1 MTRVHFRW
9 ERRPS
14 QPAAEAL
21 RRVVSETLR
30 RMDVSDSD
38 VHVLVTDDV
47 QMRRLNRGWRD
58 RDLSTD
64 VLSFPDGDRLPSG
77 RVLLGQI
84 VVSLDAA
91 RRQADELGH
100 TVLRE
105 LEELVLHGTIHLLGY
120 DHERDQG
127 ERDELELTLLEELLS

>member
-1 MTRVHFRW
+1 MNRVHFRW

-30 RMDVSDSD
+30 RLDVSESD
-38 VHVLVTDDV
+38 VHVLVTGDV

-58 RDLSTD
+58 QDLSTD
-64 VLSFPDGDRLPSG
+64 VLSFPDGDRLPSR

-100 TVLRE
+100 TELRE

-127 ERDELELTLLEELLS
+127 EMDELELKLLEELLP

>member
-1 MTRVHFRW
+1 
-9 ERRPS
+9 
-14 QPAAEAL
+14 
-21 RRVVSETLR
+21 
-30 RMDVSDSD
+30 MDVSDSD

-100 TVLRE
+100 TELRE

-127 ERDELELTLLEELLS
+127 EMDELELMLVEELLP

>member
-1 MTRVHFRW
+1 
-9 ERRPS
+9 
-14 QPAAEAL
+14 
-21 RRVVSETLR
+21 
-30 RMDVSDSD
+30 MDVSDSD

-100 TVLRE
+100 TELRE

-120 DHERDQG
+120 DHEKDQG
-127 ERDELELTLLEELLS
+127 EMDDLELMLVEELLP

>member
-1 MTRVHFRW
+1 MNRVHFRW

-30 RMDVSDSD
+30 RVDVSESD
-38 VHVLVTDDV
+38 VHVLVTGDV

-58 RDLSTD
+58 QDLTTD
-64 VLSFPDGDRLPSG
+64 VLSFPDGDRLPSR

-91 RRQADELGH
+91 RRQAEELGH
-100 TVLRE
+100 SELRE

-127 ERDELELTLLEELLS
+127 DMDELELKLLEELLP

>member
-1 MTRVHFRW
+1 MIRVQFRW

-14 QPAAEAL
+14 QPAAETL
-21 RRVVSETLR
+21 RRVVSEALHR
-30 RMDVSDSD
+30 LEVSESD
-38 VHVLVTDDV
+38 VHVLITGDD

-58 RDLSTD
+58 RDRSTD
-64 VLSFPDGDRLPSG
+64 VLSFPDGDRLPTG

-84 VVSLDAA
+84 AVSLDAA

-100 TVLRE
+100 SEIRE

-127 ERDELELTLLEELLS
+127 EMDELELTLLEELLS

>member
-1 MTRVHFRW
+1 VD
-9 ERRPS
+9 
-14 QPAAEAL
+14 
-21 RRVVSETLR
+21 VSE
-30 RMDVSDSD
+30 SD
-38 VHVLVTDDV
+38 VHVLVTGDV
-47 QMRRLNRGWRD
+47 QMRRLNRGWRNQ
-58 RDLSTD
+58 DLSTD

-100 TVLRE
+100 SELRE

-127 ERDELELTLLEELLS
+127 EMDELELKLLEELLP

>member
-1 MTRVHFRW
+1 VTRVQFRW

-14 QPAAEAL
+14 QPAAETL

-30 RMDVSDSD
+30 RLEVSESD
-38 VHVLVTDDV
+38 VHVLITGDD

-58 RDLSTD
+58 RDRSTD
-64 VLSFPDGDRLPSG
+64 VLSFPDGDRLPTG

-100 TVLRE
+100 SEIRE

-127 ERDELELTLLEELLS
+127 EMDELELTLLEELLS

>member
-1 MTRVHFRW
+1 MTRVLFTW

-30 RMDVSDSD
+30 RLEVSDSE
-38 VHVLVTDDV
+38 VHVLVTGDDR
-47 QMRRLNRGWRD
+47 MRRLNRGWRNRD
-58 RDLSTD
+58 RSTD
-64 VLSFPDGDRLPSG
+64 VLSFPDGERLPTG
-77 RVLLGQI
+77 RILLGQI
-84 VVSLDAA
+84 VVSIDTA
-91 RRQADELGH
+91 RRQAEQLGH
-100 TVLRE
+100 SEVRE

-127 ERDELELTLLEELLS
+127 EMDELELKLLEELLA

>member
-1 MTRVHFRW
+1 VNRVHFRW

-30 RMDVSDSD
+30 RLDVSESD
-38 VHVLVTDDV
+38 VHVLVTGDV

-58 RDLSTD
+58 QDLSTD
-64 VLSFPDGDRLPSG
+64 VLSFPDGDLLPSR

-91 RRQADELGH
+91 RRQAGELGH
-100 TVLRE
+100 TELRE

-127 ERDELELTLLEELLS
+127 EMDELELKLLEELLP

>member
-1 MTRVHFRW
+1 MTRVQFTW

-30 RMDVSDSD
+30 RLEVSESD
-38 VHVLVTDDV
+38 VHVLVTGDDRI
-47 QMRRLNRGWRD
+47 RRLNRGWRD
-58 RDLSTD
+58 RDQATD
-64 VLSFPDGDRLPSG
+64 VLSFPDGDRLPTG
-77 RVLLGQI
+77 RILLGQI

-91 RRQADELGH
+91 RRQAEEFGH
-100 TVLRE
+100 SEIRE

-120 DHERDQG
+120 DHDRDQG
-127 ERDELELTLLEELLS
+127 EMDELELMLVEELLS